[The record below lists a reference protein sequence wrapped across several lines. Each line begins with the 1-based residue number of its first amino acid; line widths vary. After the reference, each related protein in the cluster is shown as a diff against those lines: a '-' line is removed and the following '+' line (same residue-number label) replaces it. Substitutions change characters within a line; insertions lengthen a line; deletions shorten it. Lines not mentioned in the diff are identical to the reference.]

1 MLATSLTDWLSTV
14 AMWASAFAAWA
25 TLLALRRD
33 QQARIN
39 GSRSRIKAA
48 GRGAAEL
55 SASYP
60 EKWDRGYAALVRFV
74 EREGH
79 ANVLKE
85 HVEDGAMLG
94 RWVRNQRRRYG
105 SG

>member
-1 MLATSLTDWLSTV
+1 MLATSLTDWLTIA

-25 TLLALRRD
+25 TLLASRRD
-33 QQARIN
+33 QQAPID
-39 GSRSRIKAA
+39 GSCRRVNAA
-48 GRGAAEL
+48 GRGAAAL
-55 SASYP
+55 SESYA
-60 EKWDRGYAALVRFV
+60 ERWDRGYAALVRFV

-79 ANVLKE
+79 AKVPRN

-94 RWVRNQRRRYG
+94 RWVSYQRR